1 MSFFRRFLAI
11 AAIVASVDFAL
22 VLAGSLTTSLP
33 LWIVDSGAIL
43 CAALLS
49 FVLHRALSFA
59 AEPARRWY
67 RGTRHYVIA
76 AAVAG
81 AFDVGL
87 FSLVMM
93 NRDRV
98 AQEILLAK
106 TLGFSAAVIV
116 RLGLYRR
123 VMMSHVRSDQQRPSR
138 GEPAEGSLRLSLV
151 IPAYF
156 EEERIAETIHSVERA
171 LGFLRSEGGFEI
183 IVVDDGST
191 DATSEQARAAG
202 ADVVLTQPQNLG
214 KGAAVRAGT
223 LAARGRSIAFT
234 DADLSYEPT
243 QVLALLEGLEQG
255 WDAVV
260 GSRKHTATTTVV
272 AAGRLRE
279 VGGRIINGFTSVVL
293 LGQYRDTQ
301 CGLKGFRSE
310 VARVLFGKSK
320 VNGFAFDIELFHL
333 IERYRCSLLEVPVQV
348 TNSEQS
354 TVHVARDGLALVRD
368 LFRIRRNAHLGE
380 YELTTEEK
388 TTLGFSVEPSPANV
402 ARR

>member
-1 MSFFRRFLAI
+1 MSRI
-11 AAIVASVDFAL
+11 
-22 VLAGSLTTSLP
+22 
-33 LWIVDSGAIL
+33 
-43 CAALLS
+43 
-49 FVLHRALSFA
+49 
-59 AEPARRWY
+59 
-67 RGTRHYVIA
+67 
-76 AAVAG
+76 
-81 AFDVGL
+81 GL
-87 FSLVMM
+87 
-93 NRDRV
+93 
-98 AQEILLAK
+98 
-106 TLGFSAAVIV
+106 
-116 RLGLYRR
+116 
-123 VMMSHVRSDQQRPSR
+123 
-138 GEPAEGSLRLSLV
+138 
-151 IPAYF
+151 
-156 EEERIAETIHSVERA
+156 
-171 LGFLRSEGGFEI
+171 
-183 IVVDDGST
+183 
-191 DATSEQARAAG
+191 
-202 ADVVLTQPQNLG
+202 
-214 KGAAVRAGT
+214 
-223 LAARGRSIAFT
+223 
-234 DADLSYEPT
+234 
-243 QVLALLEGLEQG
+243 
-255 WDAVV
+255 V